1 MGKKRRVKA
10 AAKGALVS
18 KASRRESAAHLGPD
32 GLAGFFADKTNL
44 FLVLGLAT
52 GCLLIYGQAMAFDF
66 INIDDGGY
74 VYENAM
80 VRNGLSWDGIKW
92 AFTTFSQANWHPLTW
107 LSYLTEVTLLGDKP
121 GTFHLVNALFH
132 AANSALLYLALRHL
146 TGSTWRSAMVSALF
160 AFHPAHVESVA
171 WIAERK
177 DVLSVFFW
185 IWATYCYVRYALL
198 TKHSVPDTDPV
209 ERKRRGRFYL
219 LTILAMALGVLAKPM
234 VVTLPFTLLLLDY
247 WPLERFVKFKVA
259 SIGPLVTE
267 KLPLFALSAA
277 SAVVTIVAQRS
288 GGAVVTLE
296 NLSFWERVVNALVSY
311 ARYTVMFFY
320 PVNLGL
326 IYEYE
331 RTIPVWQIAGAIS
344 LLALISTYSLW
355 KIKERKYCSVG
366 WFWFLGTLI
375 PVSGLLQVGLQ
386 SMADRYTYIPFIG
399 LSIAVVWLAADLS
412 KNLDRRLTVAAGCL
426 ILVFFASLTFRQV
439 SFWKNSEILYK
450 HTLAV
455 THQSAFVER
464 NLCLDLLSHGRLDEA
479 EEQCHS
485 AVAHKPSYN
494 DPYKLL
500 GLIYLKRQNYEEA
513 ARYSALAVE
522 RKPGDFGAYANLAR
536 VLLVQGKL
544 DEAAKMI
551 DKMPPAASLDAET
564 REALLQDCSVLGLG
578 YAQKNDYEKAA
589 SYFGKALELNESD
602 ADLRSNLG
610 VMLYKAGKKEEG
622 IQQIEEAIR
631 KNPGK
636 PESYNMLGVILSDQG
651 KYEDAIAQFK
661 KAMELK
667 PDFAAARKNLQRAE
681 SKR

>member
-1 MGKKRRVKA
+1 MKA
-10 AAKGALVS
+10 AAKGSLVS
-18 KASRRESAAHLGPD
+18 DARPRERAARPGPD
-32 GLAGFFADKTNL
+32 GLAQFFADRTNL

-52 GCLLIYGQAMAFDF
+52 GCLLIYGQTTGFDF

-74 VYENAM
+74 VYESTM

-107 LSYLTEVTLLGDKP
+107 LSYLTEVTFLGDKP

-132 AANSALLYLALRHL
+132 AANSVLLYLVLKHL
-146 TGSTWRSAMVSALF
+146 TASTWRSAMVSALF

-185 IWATYCYVRYALL
+185 MLATYCYVRYARL
-198 TKHSVPDTDPV
+198 TKQSIPVTDSVG
-209 ERKRRGRFYL
+209 RKLRGRFYL

-311 ARYTVMFFY
+311 ARYTVMFLY

-344 LLALISTYSLW
+344 LLALISIYSLW

-412 KNLDRRLTVAAGCL
+412 KNLDRRLTVTAACL

-464 NLCLDLLSHGRLDEA
+464 NLCLDLLSRGRLDEA
-479 EEQCHS
+479 EEQCQN

-513 ARYSALAVE
+513 VRYSALAVE

-564 REALLQDCSVLGLG
+564 KEALLQDCSVLGLG

-589 SYFGKALELNESD
+589 TYFGKALELNESD

-622 IQQIEEAIR
+622 IRQIEEAIR
-631 KNPGK
+631 KSPGK

-651 KYEDAIAQFK
+651 RYDDAITQFK
-661 KAMELK
+661 KAIALK
-667 PDFAAARKNLQRAE
+667 PDFEAARKNLQRTE